1 MKCKIV
7 VTPPRCHPAKFL
19 CIPLE
24 KSVKVSQKFVRDPVT
39 SLLVGISSVNN
50 KVTHK
55 YAVSKLASGSRINF
69 REEPDFF

>member
-1 MKCKIV
+1 MKCKTFA
-7 VTPPRCHPAKFL
+7 TPPRCHPAKFL
-19 CIPLE
+19 SILLN
-24 KSVKVSQKFVRDPVT
+24 KNVKVTQKFVRDPGT

-69 REEPDFF
+69 REKPDFF